1 MRITEIKATHIDLTP
16 AIREYVEKKLETL
29 AKMTEGYSPCDVSV
43 EVGKTS
49 NHHQKG
55 EIWRAEFNL
64 LLPGGGIRVERITE
78 DLYASIDAAKD
89 ALKQQLAQR
98 KDRA

>member
-1 MRITEIKATHIDLTP
+1 MRITEIKATNMELTP
-16 AIREYVEKKLETL
+16 AIREYIEKKLEAL
-29 AKMTEGYSPCDVSV
+29 EKMTAHYSPCDMSI

-55 EIWRAEFNL
+55 EIWRAEFHL
-64 LLPGGGIRVERITE
+64 LIPGGGIRIERTTE

-89 ALKQQLAQR
+89 AMKLQLAER
-98 KDRA
+98 KDRS